1 MCVVKGLILDVAV
14 DIRKESAT
22 FGNYI
27 AIELSDVNK
36 RQLFIPHGF
45 AHGFIVLSDD
55 AIVNYKSDNYYS
67 PESEG
72 SILWNDSQLNIDWR
86 LPIEEIILSEKDK
99 NSPLLKETEVF

>member
-1 MCVVKGLILDVAV
+1 MRVVKGLILDVAV
-14 DIRKESAT
+14 DIRKESSS

-27 AIELSDVNK
+27 AIQLSDVNK

-67 PESEG
+67 PKSEG

-86 LPIEEIILSEKDK
+86 LPIDEILLSDKDK
-99 NSPLLKETEVF
+99 KSPMLKEIAPF